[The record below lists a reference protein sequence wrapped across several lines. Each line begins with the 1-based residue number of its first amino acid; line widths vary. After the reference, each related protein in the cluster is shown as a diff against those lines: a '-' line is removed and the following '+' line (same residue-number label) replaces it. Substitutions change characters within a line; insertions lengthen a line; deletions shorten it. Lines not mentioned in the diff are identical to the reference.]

1 MSSSQGIY
9 LLDAN
14 VFIEAAKHYYAFD
27 LVGSFW
33 NELVNKAEEGHIESI
48 DKVKLEIDNKKD
60 KLQEWA
66 DGNFLPWF
74 RATGQTD
81 VLNAYGKIMRWADDG
96 DFSDKAKKDFADQRK
111 ADAWI
116 VAYAITKRCV
126 VVTHEQHK
134 PDAKHK
140 IPIPN
145 VCHTFG
151 IRYLNT
157 FQMLRE
163 LNITLG

>member
-14 VFIEAAKHYYAFD
+14 VFIEAANRYYAFD

-33 NELVNKAEEGHIESI
+33 KELVNKAEEGRIESI
-48 DKVKLEIDNKKD
+48 DKVKSEIND
-60 KLQEWA
+60 KEDQLQEWA
-66 DGNFLPWF
+66 DSDFLPWF
-74 RATGQTD
+74 MATGQAD
-81 VLNAYGKIMRWADDG
+81 VLTTYGKIMRWTDDG
-96 DFSDKAKKDFADQRK
+96 VFSDKAKKDFADQSK

-116 VAYAITKRCV
+116 VAYAMAKRRV
-126 VVTHEQHK
+126 VVTHEQYE
-134 PDAKHK
+134 PNAKRRVL
-140 IPIPN
+140 IPN
-145 VCHTFG
+145 VCHMFG